1 VCRATTDS
9 ETFFA
14 RRTVSTARMFASRAT
29 HVELS
34 GIRKMFEAAPSG
46 AINLGLGEPDFQPP
60 PHILEALERAVRG
73 GMNKYGPTGGLPELR
88 SAVAERLS
96 RYAPV
101 TPDQVLI
108 TTGATQAL
116 CATTLSLVDRGDE
129 VLTPDPGFVLFA
141 PHITLASGTPVFYKV
156 RKNDA
161 FQPRLDELSELV
173 TPKTKAIIVNSPG
186 NPTGGVLDRKTIKG
200 IVEVAED
207 NDLLIISDE
216 VYEPFVYEGRHET
229 FLGTYDKLVY
239 VNSFSKLFAMTGWRI
254 GYLVAAPEIVKT
266 LAKISYYFIAC
277 PPTPTQVAVLAG
289 LRGPQDF
296 VTHMVKEFHHRR
308 EMIVG
313 LLSRIEGFDCP
324 WPKGAFYTF
333 PSFDFELTS
342 EDLAFKILKAGVICT
357 PGSAFGAGGEGH
369 LRFSYANSRENIA
382 KGVEIVSKVAQSL
395 Q

>member
-1 VCRATTDS
+1 MCRATTEA

-14 RRTVSTARMFASRAT
+14 RGTVSTARMFASRAT

-60 PHILEALERAVRG
+60 PHILDALERAVRG

-88 SAVAERLS
+88 AAVAERLS
-96 RYAPV
+96 RYADV
-101 TPDQVLI
+101 APDQVLI
-108 TTGATQAL
+108 TTGATEGL
-116 CATTLSLVDRGDE
+116 CATMQTLVDRGDE

-141 PHITLASGTPVFYKV
+141 PHITLASGTPVFYQV
-156 RKNDA
+156 RKKDE
-161 FQPRLDELSELV
+161 FQPRVKELTELV
-173 TPKTKAIIVNSPG
+173 TPKTKAIIVNSPA

-200 IVEVAED
+200 IVDVAED
-207 NDLLIISDE
+207 NDLVIISDE
-216 VYEPFVYEGRHET
+216 VYEPFVYEGHHET

-254 GYLVAAPEIVKT
+254 GYLVAPPEIVKT

-277 PPTPTQVAVLAG
+277 PPTPSQVAVLAG
-289 LRGPQDF
+289 LRGPQDS
-296 VTHMVKEFHHRR
+296 VTRMVKEFHHRR

-313 LLSRIEGFDCP
+313 ALNRIEGFDCP

-333 PSFDFELTS
+333 PSFDFGVTS
-342 EDLAFKILKAGVICT
+342 EALAIQILKAGVICT

-369 LRFSYANSRENIA
+369 LRFSYANSRENIS
-382 KGVEIVSKVAQSL
+382 KGIEIVSRVAESL
-395 Q
+395 R